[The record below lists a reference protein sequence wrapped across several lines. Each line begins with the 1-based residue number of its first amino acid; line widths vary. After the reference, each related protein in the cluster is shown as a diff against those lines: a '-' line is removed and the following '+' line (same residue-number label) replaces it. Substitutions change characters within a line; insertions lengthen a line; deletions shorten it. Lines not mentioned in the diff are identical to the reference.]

1 LKETDMPPLSPSL
14 ATEIDQRLR
23 TERADM
29 MGHVRARLESTNEP
43 AAISM
48 LAHIT
53 QNDDMPAA
61 DMLGDNEL
69 RLLGHELN
77 AVHEIDNALA
87 RLDAGT
93 YGMCIV
99 CGQQIAVPR
108 LQATPTVQT
117 CIACQERIEKQDRS
131 GRGPTM

>member
-1 LKETDMPPLSPSL
+1 MPLSPSL
-14 ATEIDQRLR
+14 SAEIEKRLR
-23 TERADM
+23 ADRADM
-29 MGHVRARLESTNEP
+29 MKHVRVRLEDANEP

-69 RLLGHELN
+69 QLLGHELH

-93 YGMCIV
+93 AGVCFV
-99 CGQQIAVPR
+99 CGQQIAEQR
-108 LQATPTVQT
+108 LLATPTVQT
-117 CIACQERIEKQDRS
+117 CVACQERIEKQDRT

>member
-1 LKETDMPPLSPSL
+1 MPLSPSL
-14 ATEIDQRLR
+14 SAELDKRLR
-23 TERADM
+23 ASRADM
-29 MGHVRARLESTNEP
+29 MNHVRARLEDANEP

-48 LAHIT
+48 LAHIA

-69 RLLGHELN
+69 RLLGHELD

-93 YGMCIV
+93 AGVCVV
-99 CGQQIAVPR
+99 CGQQISEQR
-108 LQATPTVQT
+108 LLATPTVQT
-117 CIACQERIEKQDRS
+117 CIACQERIEQQDRS

>member
-1 LKETDMPPLSPSL
+1 MPLSPSL
-14 ATEIDQRLR
+14 SAELEKRLR
-23 TERADM
+23 ASRDDM
-29 MGHVRARLESTNEP
+29 MNHVRVRLEDANEP

-87 RLDAGT
+87 RMDAGT
-93 YGMCIV
+93 YGICGV
-99 CGQQIAVPR
+99 CGQPIAEQR
-108 LQATPTVQT
+108 LMATPTVQA
-117 CIACQERIEKQDRS
+117 CIACQERIEKQDRT

>member
-1 LKETDMPPLSPSL
+1 MPLSPSL
-14 ATEIDQRLR
+14 SAEIETRLR
-23 TERADM
+23 ASRADM
-29 MGHVRARLESTNEP
+29 MNHVRARLEDANEP

-48 LAHIT
+48 LAHIA

-69 RLLGHELN
+69 QLLGHELN

-93 YGMCIV
+93 AGVCIV
-99 CGQQIAVPR
+99 CGQQISEQR
-108 LQATPTVQT
+108 LLATPTVQT
-117 CIACQERIEKQDRS
+117 CIACQERIEKQDRT